1 MAGGGVKG
9 GTVYGETDEFG
20 MHAVEN
26 VTTIHAMHATML
38 HLVGLDHEKLV
49 FRFGGRDMSLTDV
62 HGRVVHEVLA

>member
-1 MAGGGVKG
+1 
-9 GTVYGETDEFG
+9 

-26 VTTIHAMHATML
+26 ITTIHDMHATML